1 MLILKNVEQGR
12 IPLQVADKIAK
23 IVKGKRFCDL
33 ECSMGDMLAL
43 MEPHAKS
50 VVGSSVAGHNEAEMA
65 IHRGF
70 EIHVGYKNQ
79 DVETE
84 NPPEAD
90 FYYVK
95 CEYPPSKI
103 IKSTLDFF
111 EEKNIKGDFIFAYS
125 LPKDYNDYEE
135 DTREHYMKV
144 IEEYNLKSFE
154 EVSYVDWKE
163 DGQSGSWAVILDK
176 RQK

>member
-1 MLILKNVEQGR
+1 MTFLK
-12 IPLQVADKIAK
+12 K
-23 IVKGKRFCDL
+23 
-33 ECSMGDMLAL
+33 
-43 MEPHAKS
+43 
-50 VVGSSVAGHNEAEMA
+50 
-65 IHRGF
+65 
-70 EIHVGYKNQ
+70 
-79 DVETE
+79 
-84 NPPEAD
+84 
-90 FYYVK
+90 
-95 CEYPPSKI
+95 
-103 IKSTLDFF
+103 
-111 EEKNIKGDFIFAYS
+111 KNIKGDFIFAYS